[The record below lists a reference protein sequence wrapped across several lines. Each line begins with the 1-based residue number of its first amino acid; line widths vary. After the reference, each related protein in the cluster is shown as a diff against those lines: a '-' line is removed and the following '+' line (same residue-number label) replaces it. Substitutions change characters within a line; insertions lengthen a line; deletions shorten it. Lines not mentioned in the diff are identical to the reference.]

1 MKGVNIKPMKKVI
14 HLLSAAIL
22 VSALAACSQHAPKTV
37 EPETKTVSV
46 TEEQAQEHDLQS
58 TAWSYEGATGPESW
72 GELDEQYA
80 ACVNG
85 SEQSPI
91 NIELSEA
98 ETNKT
103 IEEVNIQ
110 YEPTTFSVINNGHTI
125 QANTA
130 SVTNKIILDET
141 EYQLVQFHFHTPSE
155 HRFNGQPYEMELHL
169 VHQNES
175 GELAVLGLMI
185 QEGNMNEYL
194 QPVWA
199 ALQEE
204 ITEED
209 ISLSEPVQL
218 QTLLPK
224 DQTFLHYNG
233 SLTTPPCTEEVE
245 WIILEQPIELS
256 QEQIQVFQQI
266 FPDNHRPIQPLNE
279 REVIRN

>member
-1 MKGVNIKPMKKVI
+1 MKGENIKPMKKVI

-22 VSALAACSQHAPKTV
+22 ASALAACSQHAPKTV

-110 YEPTTFSVINNGHTI
+110 YGPTTFSVINNGHTI

-155 HRFNGQPYEMELHL
+155 HQFNGQPYEMELHL

-185 QEGNMNEYL
+185 QEGSMNEYL

>member
-1 MKGVNIKPMKKVI
+1 LKGVNIKPMKKVI

-58 TAWSYEGATGPESW
+58 TAWSYEGATGPGSW
-72 GELDEQYA
+72 GELDQQYA

-130 SVTNKIILDET
+130 TVTNKIILDET

-155 HRFNGQPYEMELHL
+155 HQFNGQPYEMELHL

-185 QEGNMNEYL
+185 QEGSMNEYL

-224 DQTFLHYNG
+224 DPTFLHYNG

>member
-1 MKGVNIKPMKKVI
+1 MKKVI

-58 TAWSYEGATGPESW
+58 TAWSYEGATGPGSW
-72 GELDEQYA
+72 GELDQQYA

-155 HRFNGQPYEMELHL
+155 HQFNGQPYEMELHL

-175 GELAVLGLMI
+175 GELAVLGVMI

-224 DQTFLHYNG
+224 DPTFLHYNG

>member
-1 MKGVNIKPMKKVI
+1 MKGENIKPMKKVI

-22 VSALAACSQHAPKTV
+22 ASALAACSQHAPKTV

-155 HRFNGQPYEMELHL
+155 HQFNGQPYEMELHL

-175 GELAVLGLMI
+175 GELAVLGVMI
-185 QEGNMNEYL
+185 QEGSMNEYL
-194 QPVWA
+194 QLVWA

>member
-58 TAWSYEGATGPESW
+58 TAWSYEGATGPGSW
-72 GELDEQYA
+72 GELDQQYA

-130 SVTNKIILDET
+130 TVTNKIILDET

-155 HRFNGQPYEMELHL
+155 HQFNGQPYEMELHL

-185 QEGNMNEYL
+185 QEGSMNEYL

-224 DQTFLHYNG
+224 DPTFLHYNG

>member
-22 VSALAACSQHAPKTV
+22 ASALAACSQHAPKTV

-46 TEEQAQEHDLQS
+46 SEEQAQEHDLQS
-58 TAWSYEGATGPESW
+58 MAWSYEGATGPESW

-155 HRFNGQPYEMELHL
+155 HQFNGQPYEMELHL

-175 GELAVLGLMI
+175 GELAVLGVMI
-185 QEGNMNEYL
+185 QEGSMNEYL

>member
-1 MKGVNIKPMKKVI
+1 MKGENIKPMKKVI

-22 VSALAACSQHAPKTV
+22 ASALAACSQHAPKTV

-46 TEEQAQEHDLQS
+46 SEEQAQEHDLQS

-155 HRFNGQPYEMELHL
+155 HQFNGQPYEMELHL

-175 GELAVLGLMI
+175 GELAVLGVMI
-185 QEGNMNEYL
+185 QEGSMNEYL

>member
-155 HRFNGQPYEMELHL
+155 HQFNGQPYEMELHL

-175 GELAVLGLMI
+175 GELAVLGVMI
-185 QEGNMNEYL
+185 QEGSMNEYL

>member
-1 MKGVNIKPMKKVI
+1 MKKVI

-22 VSALAACSQHAPKTV
+22 ASALAACSQHAPKTV

-46 TEEQAQEHDLQS
+46 SEEQAQEHDLQS

-155 HRFNGQPYEMELHL
+155 HQFNGQPYEMELHL

-175 GELAVLGLMI
+175 GELAVLGVMI
-185 QEGNMNEYL
+185 QEGSMNEYL

-209 ISLSEPVQL
+209 ISLSEPVHL

>member
-1 MKGVNIKPMKKVI
+1 MKKVI

-22 VSALAACSQHAPKTV
+22 ASALAACSQHAPKTV

-155 HRFNGQPYEMELHL
+155 HQFNGQPYEMELHL

-175 GELAVLGLMI
+175 GELAVLGVMI
-185 QEGNMNEYL
+185 QEGSMNEYL